1 MTIYTL
7 ERGLVVRNGDAQ
19 WQVQRVLDHKYV
31 QLEHAETGRIRRE
44 KIAKLASD
52 ITSGKVSVVRDADV
66 RDGAPSDDAQAM
78 CAASLPKRY
87 EDAYERAHTYLRY
100 MRKQGI
106 TKGQRSRIAE
116 GIARVATA
124 TGDKN
129 PPSTSTVM
137 HWMRRFET
145 SGRNP
150 SSLISHNAY
159 RRRKERIP
167 GEVRR
172 VIDKMLARY
181 YFRRGGASLRTAHD
195 RVIEALQQT
204 HKADDASVDQP
215 RVSLST
221 VRRIAGLVTPFD
233 RDRLRLGPAEA
244 RNKWRFSKPGKY
256 ATRPLERVELDH
268 TLLDI
273 WVIDERCGIPLG
285 RPTITLLVCGY
296 SGYIVGFFI
305 SFEGETVSRVI
316 QSIKVAIQPK
326 ETLTSGSS
334 LSNPWHAMGLWETLV
349 VDNALSVHSPHWR
362 RIANELC
369 IDLEY
374 CPVRMPWFKPFVE
387 RYLGELTRQ
396 LPAHG
401 RPQKPGRHPDPVD
414 PSATACITFSD
425 LCSGILKWIVDVHP
439 FEINERKQACPV
451 DLFVEGL
458 EACPAPSFSDSLA
471 NLDVL
476 AGRRKPVTVNHAG
489 VVHEWIQYTG
499 DELGQMRREI
509 GTNFRTTMT
518 ANPYELGSI
527 FVQHP
532 KTGHWVCVPAKDEE
546 YAAGLSRTQ
555 HRLIRAAAG
564 QKLTIANA
572 ESRLRRARL
581 ELQDHWAAA
590 IRSGRKIKRGA
601 RELALFQGLSSVS
614 SVQASDRSLQTDIS
628 SRLLSED
635 DAIELDRP
643 IPTFEAFSEEAI

>member
-1 MTIYTL
+1 MAIYTL
-7 ERGLVVRNGDAQ
+7 DRGLVIRNGDAQ
-19 WQVQRVLDHKYV
+19 WQIQRVLDQKYV

-44 KIAKLASD
+44 KISKLASD
-52 ITSGKVSVVRDADV
+52 ITSGKVSVVRDAEV
-66 RDGAPSDDAQAM
+66 RDGVPSDEAQAM
-78 CAASLPKRY
+78 CAASMPKRY
-87 EDAYERAHTYLRY
+87 EEAYERAHTYLRY

-137 HWMRRFET
+137 LWMRRFDT
-145 SGRNP
+145 SGCNP

-172 VIDKMLARY
+172 VIDKMLSRH
-181 YFRRGGASLRTAHD
+181 YFRRGGSSLRTAHD

-204 HKADDASVDQP
+204 HKADGTSEEPPQ
-215 RVSLST
+215 VSLST
-221 VRRIAGLVTPFD
+221 VRRIASLTTPFD

-256 ATRPLERVELDH
+256 STRPLERVELDH

-273 WVIDERCGIPLG
+273 WVIDDKWGIPLG
-285 RPTITLLVCGY
+285 RPTITLLVCSY

-305 SFEGETVSRVI
+305 SFEGETISRVI

-326 ETLTSGSS
+326 DAFTSGAS
-334 LSNPWHAMGLWETLV
+334 LSNPWYAMGLWETLV
-349 VDNALSVHSPHWR
+349 VDNALSVHAPQWR
-362 RIANELC
+362 RITNELC

-396 LPAHG
+396 LPAPG

-414 PSATACITFSD
+414 PSVTACITFSD

-439 FEINERKQACPV
+439 FEINERKQARPV
-451 DLFVEGL
+451 DLFLEGL
-458 EACPAPSFSDSLA
+458 ESCPAPSFCDSLA

-476 AGRRKPVTVNHAG
+476 AGRRNPVTVSQGG
-489 VVHEWIQYTG
+489 VIHEWIQYVG
-499 DELGQMRREI
+499 DELRQMHREI
-509 GTNFRTTMT
+509 GTNFRTMMT
-518 ANPYELGSI
+518 SNPYELGSI

-532 KTGHWVCVPAKDEE
+532 KTGHWVCAPAKDEE

-555 HRLIRAAAG
+555 QRLIRARAG

-572 ESRLRRARL
+572 EMVLRRARL

-601 RELALFQGLSSVS
+601 RDLALFQGLSSVS
-614 SVQASDRSLQTDIS
+614 SRQASDRSLQTDMS
-628 SRLLSED
+628 SRLISED

>member
-19 WQVQRVLDHKYV
+19 WQVQRVLDQKYV

-66 RDGAPSDDAQAM
+66 RDGAPSDDAQVM
-78 CAASLPKRY
+78 RAASLPKRY
-87 EDAYERAHTYLRY
+87 EDAYERAHNYLRY

-124 TGDKN
+124 TGDKK

-137 HWMRRFET
+137 HWMRRFDT
-145 SGRNP
+145 SGCNP

-167 GEVRR
+167 GGVRR
-172 VIDKMLARY
+172 IINKMLARY
-181 YFRRGGASLRTAHD
+181 YFRRDGVSLRTAHD

-204 HKADDASVDQP
+204 HKADDASVDPPQ
-215 RVSLST
+215 VSLST

-273 WVIDERCGIPLG
+273 WVIDERWGIPLG

-614 SVQASDRSLQTDIS
+614 SVQASDRSLQMDIS
-628 SRLLSED
+628 SRLVSED
-635 DAIELDRP
+635 DAIELDKP